1 MRWIVEA
8 SKVYITDVKDVRAYT
23 MTNKTVCRVST
34 KYLLHKGMEAT
45 LQLRL
50 FTIEVGGYTSA
61 ERHAHEHEVFV
72 LKGKAMVKGTREQAV
87 IQPGSVVFIP
97 SFEEHQFIN
106 IGSEPVE
113 LLCTKDTRDARS
125 VNSGSA

>member
-1 MRWIVEA
+1 
-8 SKVYITDVKDVRAYT
+8 
-23 MTNKTVCRVST
+23 MTKKTVRGVSA
-34 KYLLHKGMEAT
+34 KYLLHKGMGAT

-61 ERHAHEHEVFV
+61 EQHAHEHEVFV
-72 LKGKAMVKGTREQAV
+72 LRGKAMVKGEREQAV

-97 SFEEHQFIN
+97 SFEEHQFVN

-113 LLCTKDTRDARS
+113 FLCTKDTRDARIANS
-125 VNSGSA
+125 V

>member
-1 MRWIVEA
+1 MWE
-8 SKVYITDVKDVRAYT
+8 VYVTDVKDVRAYSIT
-23 MTNKTVCRVST
+23 KKAVQGVNV
-34 KYLLHKGMEAT
+34 KYLLHKGNGAT

-72 LKGKAMVKGTREQAV
+72 LRGNAVVKGDRIKAE

-97 SFEEHQFIN
+97 AFEEHQFVN
-106 IGSEPVE
+106 VGSEPVE
-113 LLCTKDTRDARS
+113 FLCTKDTRDARNT
-125 VNSGSA
+125 NSSFVRARG